1 MKGHFKLKSHIDDF
15 NEKIKIKINKSIEDK
30 FVDIIFDFNK
40 LKNNHIYSDLHF
52 KEIIKEKIKENQKKN
67 KKYKYTILKIFKYRD
82 YVTKIKDK
90 VNTIK
95 ITHTI

>member
-1 MKGHFKLKSHIDDF
+1 MCSSCDLKRDLPLNPEDHYNVMKGHFKLKSHIDNF

-52 KEIIKEKIKENQKKN
+52 REIIKEEI
-67 KKYKYTILKIFKYRD
+67 
-82 YVTKIKDK
+82 
-90 VNTIK
+90 
-95 ITHTI
+95 